1 MTIIFSIAGYPESVS
16 GAPGE
21 TKSFQVTVSN
31 DGDENGDV
39 ILRIK
44 DHNGNIVFSEQQTI
58 YVGTCYIFNVSIT
71 LPSQAGT
78 YTWSIEAYNVSTGN
92 VDDTKSFTV
101 IVNSPLFHIVGYPET
116 VSGNP
121 SETKSIQITVSN
133 DGNVDGTAELRIKD
147 HNNNPV
153 YTKQQTIYVGTCYIF
168 EVPITLPSTAGS
180 YQWRI
185 EVYNIN
191 TSALDDSKTFTVEV
205 VKGEVAPGVDWTQIF
220 IQMLILMFIILLA
233 SLIVSVLA

>member
-78 YTWSIEAYNVSTGN
+78 YTWTIEAYNVSTSN
-92 VDDTKSFTV
+92 VDDT
-101 IVNSPLFHIVGYPET
+101 
-116 VSGNP
+116 
-121 SETKSIQITVSN
+121 
-133 DGNVDGTAELRIKD
+133 
-147 HNNNPV
+147 
-153 YTKQQTIYVGTCYIF
+153 
-168 EVPITLPSTAGS
+168 
-180 YQWRI
+180 
-185 EVYNIN
+185 
-191 TSALDDSKTFTVEV
+191 KTFTVEV
-205 VKGEVAPGVDWTQIF
+205 TEEEAAPEIDWTQIF

-233 SLIVSVLA
+233 SLLVSVLA

>member
-78 YTWSIEAYNVSTGN
+78 YTWSIEAYNVSTDN
-92 VDDTKSFTV
+92 VDDSKSFTV
-101 IVNSPLFHIVGYPET
+101 E
-116 VSGNP
+116 VSG
-121 SETKSIQITVSN
+121 V
-133 DGNVDGTAELRIKD
+133 
-147 HNNNPV
+147 
-153 YTKQQTIYVGTCYIF
+153 
-168 EVPITLPSTAGS
+168 EVPSVLN
-180 YQWRI
+180 Q
-185 EVYNIN
+185 
-191 TSALDDSKTFTVEV
+191 
-205 VKGEVAPGVDWTQIF
+205 F
-220 IQMLILMFIILLA
+220 IQLFMQLLPFIILLI
-233 SLIVSVLA
+233 IVSLLVAALK